1 MTQKVIVF
9 GDIHGC
15 YKAAETAI
23 SLTEGLNVS
32 AILLGD
38 YVDRGP
44 SSMKVLEALINA
56 KEKHPDWV
64 FLRGNHDQMLLDLI
78 NGNKHP
84 EGYDET
90 TEQESYQEWQMQPK
104 DFQNKVVAFIEST
117 QFYFQTLQY
126 SFVHAPLRDNG
137 IAIADKTENELIWN
151 YDLAP
156 HWLAGKFIHGHL
168 TTEDISET
176 GLGTNIN
183 TLCGYGG
190 KLTGLVVDIEI
201 GTVINSFSISEDGRI
216 L

>member
-15 YKAAETAI
+15 YKAANTAI
-23 SLTEGLNVS
+23 TLAEGLNVS
-32 AILLGD
+32 AIFLGD
-38 YVDRGP
+38 YVDRGS
-44 SSMKVLEALINA
+44 SSMKVLEILINA
-56 KEKHPDWV
+56 KEKHPDWI

-84 EGYDET
+84 DGFDER
-90 TEQESYQEWQMQPK
+90 TEKESYQEWQEQPI

-117 QFYFQTLQY
+117 QFYYQTLQY
-126 SFVHAPLRDNG
+126 TFVHAPLRDDN
-137 IAIADKTENELIWN
+137 IPLIHKTQNELIWN
-151 YDLAP
+151 YDLTP
-156 HWLAGKFIHGHL
+156 HWLVGKFIHGHS
-168 TTEDISET
+168 TTDEIVQT

-190 KLTGLVVDIEI
+190 KLTGLVVDL
-201 GTVINSFSISEDGRI
+201 GMGAMINSFSISEDGRI